1 MAYIIVFRK
10 LQNAISAT
18 NFPTIYFK
26 LKQIQVF
33 KSILNHF
40 DVIVVLPTSY
50 RKSCLF
56 QLLPGLL
63 QQSNEQGIVIILSPL
78 NSIIIDQSWKLWK
91 SWISKLVFWKIL
103 PTVNL
108 QPQAFVLVC
117 VLRQTSRMYQMMLK
131 TVAWKYSSAT
141 QKHYLMILVEL
152 Y

>member
-78 NSIIIDQSWKLWK
+78 NSIIIEQS
-91 SWISKLVFWKIL
+91 
-103 PTVNL
+103 
-108 QPQAFVLVC
+108 
-117 VLRQTSRMYQMMLK
+117 
-131 TVAWKYSSAT
+131 
-141 QKHYLMILVEL
+141 
-152 Y
+152 

>member
-40 DVIVVLPTSY
+40 DVTVVLPTSY

-78 NSIIIDQSWKLWK
+78 NSIIIDQS
-91 SWISKLVFWKIL
+91 
-103 PTVNL
+103 
-108 QPQAFVLVC
+108 
-117 VLRQTSRMYQMMLK
+117 
-131 TVAWKYSSAT
+131 
-141 QKHYLMILVEL
+141 
-152 Y
+152 